1 MDIQPV
7 VVDQGL
13 LRARGDPGGGGEG
26 GGGEGQPWAGGDLE
40 EGDSGSK
47 ETWARGDFG
56 ELSTWSEGTPRSAR
70 APHFSRPH
78 MICLI
83 QILLL
88 T

>member
-1 MDIQPV
+1 M

-13 LRARGDPGGGGEG
+13 LRARGDPGEG
-26 GGGEGQPWAGGDLE
+26 GGQPWAGGDLK

-56 ELSTWSEGTPRSAR
+56 EPSTWSEGTPPGSAR
-70 APHFSRPH
+70 APHLGGPH
-78 MICLI
+78 IVCLI
-83 QILLL
+83 LILLL